1 MKTVATSLS
10 NSFSQRKTW
19 NEMKFLFLFKDWK
32 DKHIFVLL
40 RKPVEDG
47 KSVAGYL
54 RKLVGDPEP

>member
-32 DKHIFVLL
+32 DKHFCALEKAS
-40 RKPVEDG
+40 R
-47 KSVAGYL
+47 
-54 RKLVGDPEP
+54 R